1 MHEIRS
7 IGVVGAGTMGHGIAQ
22 VAAQSGYDV
31 VLADVAPQ
39 ALERGLAQIG
49 KSLDKLVGKGKLTPE
64 QRERTLSR
72 LRSGSTLDTL
82 AGADLVVEAVVE
94 KLEVKRSVLQ
104 QLD

>member
-31 VLADVAPQ
+31 VLADAAPQ

-49 KSLDKLVGKGKLTPE
+49 KSLDKLVGK
-64 QRERTLSR
+64 
-72 LRSGSTLDTL
+72 
-82 AGADLVVEAVVE
+82 E
-94 KLEVKRSVLQ
+94 KLMPE
-104 QLD
+104 